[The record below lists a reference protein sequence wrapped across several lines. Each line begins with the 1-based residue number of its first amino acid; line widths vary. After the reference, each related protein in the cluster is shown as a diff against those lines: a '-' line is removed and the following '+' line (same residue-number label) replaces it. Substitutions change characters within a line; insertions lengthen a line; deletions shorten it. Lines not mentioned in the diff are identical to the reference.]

1 MSKQA
6 GEICIRCPKCGEFEV
21 PVDWSKCAR
30 KEVQNVRCN
39 KCGAELAYCNEH
51 RGGRIVL
58 ARRKR
63 KNFEARLKGRIMKNL
78 EGWAE
83 MQDCTKRMIRV
94 YTNLLDA
101 SSFNSMCGQDVEGS

>member
-1 MSKQA
+1 MFA
-6 GEICIRCPKCGEFEV
+6 VINV
-21 PVDWSKCAR
+21 
-30 KEVQNVRCN
+30 VQNLHI
-39 KCGAELAYCNEH
+39 ATST
-51 RGGRIVL
+51 GGRIVL